1 MNDVLEDLIIYDDIE
16 HVDFEIVHDLLSKSY
31 WAKDRSLALIKKSIE
46 NSLSVSVYHKGSQ
59 VAFARVVT
67 DKACFAW
74 ICDVIVHEN
83 YRGKGI
89 GKAMLAFIQSH
100 SEIPESMQ
108 LLRMNDAHKLYEN
121 FGFTDNVCMTK

>member
-16 HVDFEIVHDLLSKSY
+16 HVDLNLVHHLLSTTY
-31 WAKDRSLALIKKSIE
+31 WAKDRALGLIEKSIK
-46 NSLSVSVYHKGSQ
+46 NSLPISVYHDGSQ
-59 VAFARVVT
+59 IAFARVVT

-74 ICDVIVHEN
+74 ICDVIVHED

-89 GKAMLAFIQSH
+89 GKTMLAFIQSH
-100 SEIPESMQ
+100 SEIPKSMQ
-108 LLRMNDAHKLYEN
+108 LLRTHDAHKLYEQ